1 MIYCNTNEKYEVLLI
16 KYPGLKHSMLKILE
30 YVIGLFP
37 GHANGSHARI
47 RMRVT
52 TQKYRLYMLSI
63 CLTEEFVPSLLGIQT
78 PL

>member
-1 MIYCNTNEKYEVLLI
+1 MKIRCAIDKIFRIKVL
-16 KYPGLKHSMLKILE
+16 HDEILE
-30 YVIGLFP
+30 YVIGLFH

-52 TQKYRLYMLSI
+52 TQKYRFYMLSI

>member
-1 MIYCNTNEKYEVLLI
+1 
-16 KYPGLKHSMLKILE
+16 MLKILE